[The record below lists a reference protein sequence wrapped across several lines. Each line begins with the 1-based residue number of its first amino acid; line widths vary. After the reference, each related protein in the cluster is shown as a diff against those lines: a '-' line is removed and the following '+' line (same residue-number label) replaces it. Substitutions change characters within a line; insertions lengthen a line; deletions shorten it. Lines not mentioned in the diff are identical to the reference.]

1 VKARNLI
8 AASIAAA
15 LLASTAAAAPGHKPG
30 EGHSHAEDTPYG
42 RPGDPRKAARVVQV
56 VFREHDGRMLFL
68 PDRLRF
74 KRGEQVRFQLRNTGA
89 IDHEFVVGTLEENLK
104 HMKEME
110 KNPDMEH
117 DDPNALRLK
126 PGAAGQILW
135 QFTKAGTFDFSCL
148 IPGHREAGMFGTI
161 VVE

>member
-1 VKARNLI
+1 MKASMLI
-8 AASIAAA
+8 ASSIVCA
-15 LLASTAAAAPGHKPG
+15 LLAGTALASPGHKPG
-30 EGHSHAEDTPYG
+30 DGHSHAEEAPYG
-42 RPGDPRKAARVVQV
+42 RPGDPKKPARVVQV
-56 VFREHDGRMLFL
+56 VFREQDGKMLFL

-89 IDHEFVVGTLEENLK
+89 IDHEFVVGTLEENLA

-126 PGAAGQILW
+126 PGATGQILW

-148 IPGHREAGMFGTI
+148 IPGHREAGMFGAI